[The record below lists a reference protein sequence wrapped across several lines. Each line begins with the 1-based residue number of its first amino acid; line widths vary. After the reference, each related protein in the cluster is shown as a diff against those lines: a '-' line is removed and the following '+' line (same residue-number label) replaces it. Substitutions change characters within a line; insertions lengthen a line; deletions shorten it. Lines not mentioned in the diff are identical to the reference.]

1 VADDTA
7 IRYRGVIRLGQHGE
21 GDDILFLGDE
31 DDPLAELVSDNIREH
46 GSFLSVRYW
55 TADQAAA
62 DPVIEEAAIREMLGE
77 GDATFG
83 ARYSEDTG
91 YLWTDEELNV
101 GGHDL
106 LGELESHE
114 GRYCLLEIR
123 YSHEVPGA

>member
-1 VADDTA
+1 MATPALGMIEGGTVVHYMVHAALTRCGGWDASRQAVASVPPGCRMCKRCTRRD
-7 IRYRGVIRLGQHGE
+7 G
-21 GDDILFLGDE
+21 
-31 DDPLAELVSDNIREH
+31 
-46 GSFLSVRYW
+46 LSLECGC
-55 TADQAAA
+55 D
-62 DPVIEEAAIREMLGE
+62 EMLGE